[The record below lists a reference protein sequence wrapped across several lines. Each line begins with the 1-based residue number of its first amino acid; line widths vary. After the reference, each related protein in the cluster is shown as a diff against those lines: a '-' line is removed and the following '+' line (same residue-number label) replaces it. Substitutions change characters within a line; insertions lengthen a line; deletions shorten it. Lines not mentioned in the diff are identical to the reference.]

1 MRTPKFWDRHDPWS
15 RLAVAALAPIGWI
28 YSTSVAWKARN
39 ATPYRADISV
49 VCVGNLTVGGT
60 GKTPIAI
67 AIAHALIARGR
78 HPFFLSRG
86 YGGKLHGPILV
97 GPEHSAAD
105 VGDEPLLL
113 AAAGPVVVSRN
124 RGEGAKLAIEHGADV
139 IVMDDGHQNFTLAK
153 DLSLVVVDA
162 EQQFGNGFILPA
174 GPLRE
179 FVNQGLARADAVVV
193 VGDGGPTLAGYSG
206 PILRAHLNL
215 VDAPELAGRR
225 VVGFAGIGRPE
236 KFFRSL
242 RTLGADIVATKRFA
256 DHHIYTSSEIARLK
270 AKARAANALLVTTE
284 KDYVRMTEVEREG
297 IAALPVRAAI
307 DSAKALELLLD
318 RLSASR

>member
-1 MRTPKFWDRHDPWS
+1 MRAPEFWDRQDRWS

-28 YSTSVAWKARN
+28 YSASVAWKARN
-39 ATPYRADISV
+39 ATPYRPGVPV

-67 AIAHALIARGR
+67 AVARALIARSR

-113 AAAGPVVVSRN
+113 AAAAPAVVSRN
-124 RGEGAKLAIEHGADV
+124 RGEGARLAVEHGADV

-179 FVNQGLARADAVVV
+179 FVNQGLARADAVVI
-193 VGDGGPTLAGYSG
+193 VGDGGPALAGYSG
-206 PILRAHLNL
+206 PILRAHLTH
-215 VDAPELAGRR
+215 VDVPELSGRR

-242 RTLGADIVATKRFA
+242 RAFGAEIVATKRFA

-270 AKARAANALLVTTE
+270 ATARAANALLVTTE

-297 IAALPVRAAI
+297 IATLPVRAAI
-307 DSAKALELLLD
+307 DNAKALELLLD
-318 RLSASR
+318 RLCASR

>member
-1 MRTPKFWDRHDPWS
+1 MRAPEFWDRKDRWS

-28 YSTSVAWKARN
+28 YSASVAWKVHSL
-39 ATPYRADISV
+39 TPYRPGVPV

-67 AIAHALIARGR
+67 AIARALIARGR
-78 HPFFLSRG
+78 RPFFLSRG

-97 GPEHSAAD
+97 APEHHAGE

-113 AAAGPVVVSRN
+113 AAAAPVVVSRN
-124 RGEGAKLAIEHGADV
+124 RGEGARLAVERGADV

-174 GPLRE
+174 RPLRE
-179 FVNQGLARADAVVV
+179 FVSQGLARADAVVV
-193 VGDGGPTLAGYSG
+193 VGDGGPALKSYSG
-206 PILRAHLNL
+206 PILRAHLTH
-215 VDAPELAGRR
+215 VDVPELAGRR

-242 RTLGADIVATKRFA
+242 RAFGAEIVATKRFA
-256 DHHIYTSSEIARLK
+256 DHHIYTPSEIARLK
-270 AKARAANALLVTTE
+270 ATARTANALLVTTE
-284 KDYVRMTEVEREG
+284 KDYVRMTEIEREG
-297 IAALPVRAAI
+297 IAMLPVRAAI
-307 DSAKALELLLD
+307 DNAKVLELLLD
-318 RLSASR
+318 RLCASR

>member
-1 MRTPKFWDRHDPWS
+1 MRAPKFWDRRDRWS
-15 RLAVAALAPIGWI
+15 RLAVAALAPVGWI
-28 YSTSVAWKARN
+28 YSANVAWKARS
-39 ATPYRADISV
+39 ATPYRSDVPV

-67 AIAHALIARGR
+67 AIAQALSARGR
-78 HPFFLSRG
+78 RPFFLSRG

-113 AAAGPVVVSRN
+113 AAAAPVVVSRN
-124 RGEGAKLAIEHGADV
+124 RGEGARLAMEHGADV
-139 IVMDDGHQNFTLAK
+139 VVMDDGHQNFTLAK

-162 EQQFGNGFILPA
+162 EQQFGNGSILPA

-179 FVNQGLARADAVVV
+179 FVDQGLARADAVVI
-193 VGDGGPTLAGYSG
+193 VGDEGPALAGYSG
-206 PILRAHLNL
+206 PILRAHLTH

-242 RTLGADIVATKRFA
+242 RTFGADIVATKRFA

-284 KDYVRMTEVEREG
+284 KDYVRMTEIEREG
-297 IAALPVRAAI
+297 IATLPVRAAV
-307 DSAKALELLLD
+307 DNAKALELLLD
-318 RLSASR
+318 RLGAAR